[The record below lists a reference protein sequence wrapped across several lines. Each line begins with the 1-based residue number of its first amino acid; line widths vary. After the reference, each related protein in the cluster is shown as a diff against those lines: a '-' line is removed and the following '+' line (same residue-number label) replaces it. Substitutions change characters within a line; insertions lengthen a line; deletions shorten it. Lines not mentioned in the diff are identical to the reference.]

1 FPQHWSLEKISE
13 KIVES
18 FQNLDPDSITMRNG
32 SIVVTGNIQE
42 GYDIVTTFR
51 DGRIITCYPGIDFKG
66 NTL

>member
-42 GYDIVTTFR
+42 GCQIVTIFK
-51 DGRIITCYPGIDFKG
+51 DGIIKTCYPSLGFLQGKK
-66 NTL
+66 